1 MELAGQI
8 RRLRTERGLL
18 QDDLAAAVYVS
29 RQTVS
34 SWENDKTYPDVQSL
48 VLLSQLFDVSIDE
61 LIQGDVAVMRR
72 TVEEDSRKMRWLS
85 GVVLVAMVLAVAFF
99 VGLAVAWRDPTGI
112 GNLAKGEVAGVAV
125 FLPLYAIGMAAA
137 VWVERIKRRHDLVA
151 YREIVAF
158 ANGEPM
164 GDDERQGHGFARK
177 HPTAAVAMKFAFC
190 AAAGAVVGLLVYKL
204 VS

>member
-99 VGLAVAWRDPTGI
+99 VGLAVAWRDPTG
-112 GNLAKGEVAGVAV
+112 VTAGILLH
-125 FLPLYAIGMAAA
+125 FGILISIYSIPTT
-137 VWVERIKRRHDLVA
+137 
-151 YREIVAF
+151 
-158 ANGEPM
+158 
-164 GDDERQGHGFARK
+164 AR
-177 HPTAAVAMKFAFC
+177 M
-190 AAAGAVVGLLVYKL
+190 
-204 VS
+204 

>member
-72 TVEEDSRKMRWLS
+72 TVEDDSR
-85 GVVLVAMVLAVAFF
+85 
-99 VGLAVAWRDPTGI
+99 
-112 GNLAKGEVAGVAV
+112 
-125 FLPLYAIGMAAA
+125 
-137 VWVERIKRRHDLVA
+137 
-151 YREIVAF
+151 
-158 ANGEPM
+158 
-164 GDDERQGHGFARK
+164 
-177 HPTAAVAMKFAFC
+177 
-190 AAAGAVVGLLVYKL
+190 
-204 VS
+204 